1 MTHASL
7 NAPRACSSARR
18 SLSATARAARA
29 ARLLTSVAP
38 LAGLLAALACAA
50 GCSHVAPYDR
60 GRLAHPS
67 MTEELGSVASAH
79 VQAVQE
85 GASGGGSVAESG
97 CGCN

>member
-1 MTHASL
+1 MRLFFAMLSL
-7 NAPRACSSARR
+7 
-18 SLSATARAARA
+18 
-29 ARLLTSVAP
+29 LLV
-38 LAGLLAALACAA
+38 A
-50 GCSHVAPYDR
+50 GCRHVHPWER
-60 GRLAHPS
+60 GVLAHPS